1 MVYTACCVTYG
12 LHTMIFFARVY
23 VYECVHTCAG
33 ACGRQGTALNV
44 IPQSLLPYCVAIGLV
59 ADLDLTM

>member
-1 MVYTACCVTYG
+1 MAYKYF
-12 LHTMIFFARVY
+12 LQEY

-33 ACGRQGTALNV
+33 ACGGQGTALNV

>member
-1 MVYTACCVTYG
+1 MVYTACYVTYG
-12 LHTMIFFARVY
+12 LQIFFARVY

-33 ACGRQGTALNV
+33 ACGGQGTALNV